1 MPTNL
6 DLNEEQ
12 MYEQFAQDP
21 LFEIARKGMDIEKE
35 LADNTSLSAVLKQAK
50 KDSCEAI
57 RQLIS
62 TTPTKVEEIR
72 KLQNDAKV
80 FFLLTEYLKKQIDR
94 GILAEQIIQE
104 EDIKT

>member
-1 MPTNL
+1 MPT
-6 DLNEEQ
+6 DLEFTEEQ

-57 RQLIS
+57 RKLIS
-62 TTPTKVEEIR
+62 TTPSKVEEIR

-80 FFLLTEYLKKQIDR
+80 FFLLTEYLKKQSDR
-94 GILAEQIIQE
+94 GILAEHIIQA
-104 EDIKT
+104 EDLKT

>member
-1 MPTNL
+1 MPT
-6 DLNEEQ
+6 DLEFTEEQ

-57 RQLIS
+57 RKLIS
-62 TTPTKVEEIR
+62 TTPSKVEEIR

-80 FFLLTEYLKKQIDR
+80 FFLLTEDLKKQIDR

-104 EDIKT
+104 EDLKT